1 MTTVTEMQQ
10 TLDEKIAL
18 ILAKH
23 DPMDIAVDH
32 DPRVRMSAAENPNA
46 TEEHLHKA
54 MADEDYRVRRAA
66 VRNDN
71 VTQSV
76 LQKALNDL
84 HERVRATAENHPRYE
99 ELIGPH
105 DAKI

>member
-1 MTTVTEMQQ
+1 
-10 TLDEKIAL
+10 
-18 ILAKH
+18 
-23 DPMDIAVDH
+23 
-32 DPRVRMSAAENPNA
+32 
-46 TEEHLHKA
+46 

-71 VTQSV
+71 ATKSV
-76 LQKALNDL
+76 LQKGLNDP
-84 HERVRATAENHPRYE
+84 HERVRTSAENHPRYE

>member
-32 DPRVRMSAAENPNA
+32 DSRVRMTAAKNPNA

-54 MADEDYRVRRAA
+54 MADEDYRVRRSA
-66 VRNDN
+66 VRNPN
-71 VTQSV
+71 ITKEI
-76 LQKALNDL
+76 LQKGLNDP
-84 HERVRATAENHPRYE
+84 HERVRISAENHPRYE

>member
-1 MTTVTEMQQ
+1 MV
-10 TLDEKIAL
+10 
-18 ILAKH
+18 
-23 DPMDIAVDH
+23 
-32 DPRVRMSAAENPNA
+32 AAENPNA

-54 MADEDYRVRRAA
+54 MDDEDYRVRRAA

-71 VTQSV
+71 ATKSV
-76 LQKALNDL
+76 LQKGLNDP
-84 HERVRATAENHPRYE
+84 HERVHISAENHPRYE